1 MQVQVDIDNNIWDEY
16 VKYGI
21 NKTEIEQIAREALR
35 KHISKIKNYQ
45 RLLNLA
51 GKVEWEGNLDELR
64 AVRS

>member
-1 MQVQVDIDNNIWDEY
+1 MQVQVDIENNIWDEY
-16 VKYGI
+16 IKYGI
-21 NKTEIEQIAREALR
+21 NETEIEQIAREALR